1 MIRISQN
8 TWKSIRKKYKAGL
21 QVLRKT
27 PPKTG
32 VEWADEYFYLPEGS
46 SQISGRWVTQPLQV
60 APLNM
65 MCSDAIR
72 AVDWQK
78 SARVGYTKC
87 LVIASLYLSV
97 HRSRNGLI
105 YQPTDEDSKDFVVDE
120 VDPVIEQMPIVQ
132 RAFPGWQMK
141 DESNTVKKKKGLS
154 FTLDFRGAFTPKNFR
169 RMTKQFI
176 GGDEVDAWPLE
187 VGKEGDPIALA
198 QKRLDG
204 ATFPKELFGTTPT
217 TKSISHIEKRLASAD
232 AVFNFNLPCPHC
244 NTLQSLQWGGKGALF
259 GIRWDKEKTIDEL
272 GPKDVWYQCKNKNC
286 ASDYPSG
293 KGRFYYSDLAVI
305 EPGAPWIDEKK
316 GIRTVDGLNFFTPE
330 GVRVSAPRHV
340 GVVVNAIYSLTLTDG
355 WRGLVREWFAAKGDP
370 LKLKAFI
377 NTVLGEL
384 WEDETGERLEW
395 EILKARREP
404 YRKQVPMGGLFIT
417 CFVDT
422 QDDRF
427 ELVTTAWG
435 RGEESWV
442 IDYRVIYGDPRQ
454 PDIWADLRRYIKTT
468 VFVHESGIEMSIRR
482 FGQDAGGHF
491 WDEVHDFVKTF
502 PVHFAIAC
510 KGDHLYGQP
519 VVRYIADKNKHG
531 VRPCWIGTDTAKD
544 VVYGRYSIIPEP
556 DEHGKMPKKNVPIP
570 GMMHFPI
577 KPWADD
583 NFFQQAVSEIKKIEI
598 VKGKKVYKYGLK
610 DSSVRNEVLDCIS
623 GNLAMIRL
631 STLYFNLNLNRLW
644 ESLQVQITGE
654 SVNKAPK
661 KRKKKVTGGRQ

>member
-1 MIRISQN
+1 M
-8 TWKSIRKKYKAGL
+8 
-21 QVLRKT
+21 
-27 PPKTG
+27 
-32 VEWADEYFYLPEGS
+32 EWADENFYLPEGS

-65 MCSDAIR
+65 MCNDAIR

-87 LVIASLYLSV
+87 LVIATLYLSV

-105 YQPTDEDSKDFVVDE
+105 YQPTDDDSRDFVVDE
-120 VDPVIEQMPIVQ
+120 VDPVIEQMPVVQ
-132 RAFPGWQMK
+132 KSFPTWQLK
-141 DESNTVKKKKGLS
+141 DETNTVKKKKGLS

-169 RMTKQFI
+169 RMTKQFV

-198 QKRLDG
+198 QKRLEG

-217 TKSISHIEKRLASAD
+217 VKSISHIEKRMRVAD
-232 AVFNFNLPCPHC
+232 AVFRLHLPCPHC
-244 NTLQSLQWGGKGALF
+244 QTLQYLKWGGKGALF
-259 GIRWDKEKTIDEL
+259 GIRWNKDKEVGLLTA
-272 GPKDVWYQCKNKNC
+272 KDVWYQCENVNC
-286 ASDYPSG
+286 STDYPDG
-293 KGRFYYSDLAVI
+293 LGRFYYSDLATM
-305 EPGAPWIDEKK
+305 EPGAPWIDDNRK
-316 GIRTVDGLNFFTPE
+316 IRTVDGLSFFSE
-330 GVRVSAPRHV
+330 DGLSVSPPRHA
-340 GVVVNAIYSLTLTDG
+340 GIFINAIYSLTLSDG
-355 WRGLVREWFAAKGDP
+355 WVGLVREWFGTKGDP

-395 EILKARREP
+395 EVLKARREAFKKP
-404 YRKQVPMGGLFIT
+404 VPMGGLFIT
-417 CFVDT
+417 SFVDT

-442 IDYRVIYGDPRQ
+442 LDYRVIYGDPRQ
-454 PDIWADLRRYIKTT
+454 PQIWSELKDYIKNT
-468 VFVHESGIEMSIRR
+468 VFMHESGVEMSIRR

-491 WDEVHDFVKTF
+491 WDEVHKFVKTF

-544 VVYGRYSIIPEP
+544 VVYGRYSIVSKVSES
-556 DEHGKMPKKNVPIP
+556 GKAIKNNVPVP

-577 KPWADD
+577 RPWADD
-583 NFFQQAVSEIKKIEI
+583 NFFKQSVSEVKKTEI
-598 VKGKKVYKYGLK
+598 VKGKKVYKYVLK
-610 DSSVRNEVLDCIS
+610 DSSVRNEVLDCLA

-631 STLYFNLNLNRLW
+631 STLYFNLNFNNLW
-644 ESLQVQITGE
+644 SSLQLQMTGE
-654 SVNKAPK
+654 PEKKPAK
-661 KRKKKVTGGRQ
+661 KRKKKVIGGR